1 MMRNLG
7 CVASVYKDKFNVG
20 FMDHRASEKVF
31 ESYDV
36 KLDYGKTTPALII
49 FDNGKAYP
57 ALPSTLSAIKLDEF
71 IKGYIEGVCQY
82 CPQETVLA

>member
-20 FMDHRASEKVF
+20 FMDHRAGEKVF

-36 KLDYGKTTPALII
+36 KLDYGKSTPALII

-57 ALPSTLSAIKLDEF
+57 APTGTLGAQKLDKYLKNYHDGE
-71 IKGYIEGVCQY
+71 C
-82 CPQETVLA
+82 